1 LTSTPSFDLDDTG
14 KIDLNA
20 IYDRPD
26 PRSYYQTLTNL
37 EYQIPAVAEPNFRAV
52 IDARRQSRRQNRIA
66 LLDVG
71 SSYGVN
77 AALLN
82 HSVNLP
88 DLFRLYSR
96 EMTKDLSRSELVA
109 RDRKLFSERR
119 TDRDATIVGLDVAG
133 EALDYAEEIGI
144 IGAGLTANLERRP
157 PPVEDRELLSG
168 IDLVISTGA
177 IGYVG
182 VPTFSRILDCVKG
195 SPWFALFALRMFPV
209 DDIAATLRTR
219 GYVVY
224 CQRGRTYRQ
233 RRFAGMDE
241 KREVLARLHAL
252 RLDPTGL
259 EAEGWYHAQF
269 YFAWREGEAG
279 PLPVEGLSPL

>member
-1 LTSTPSFDLDDTG
+1 
-14 KIDLNA
+14 
-20 IYDRPD
+20 
-26 PRSYYQTLTNL
+26 
-37 EYQIPAVAEPNFRAV
+37 VAEPNFRAV

-182 VPTFSRILDCVKG
+182 APTFTRILDCARRG
-195 SPWFALFALRMFPV
+195 PWLALFSLRMFPV
-209 DDIAATLRTR
+209 DKIASALGTR
-219 GYVVY
+219 GYSFY
-224 CQRGRTYRQ
+224 RLRDRTFPQ
-233 RRFAGMDE
+233 RRFASRDE
-241 KREVLARLHAL
+241 ARKVLMRLQEL
-252 RLDPTGL
+252 RIDPTGR
-259 EAEGWYHAQF
+259 EADGWYHADF
-269 YFAWREGEAG
+269 YFAWRGAETVLPPIPGLT
-279 PLPVEGLSPL
+279 PL